1 MRIISNIQRRSYS
14 FISIVLIYIIGFSSV
29 SVTMLNASE
38 DVDLF
43 DMNIST
49 RSNSI
54 NTDDSNTNEFSSE
67 YQIGENDEIYIN
79 VNIWGEVRK
88 TGLYQVPSTTDLLKL
103 ISLSGGPL
111 KNAYIGAIKIVR
123 LNLEEGDESIVYV
136 DLEEYLQTA
145 NYDLIPIL
153 RPGDTII
160 VPGNFLSY
168 FADFVDL
175 VAKVAL
181 IVNVY
186 VAVSNLSK

>member
-29 SVTMLNASE
+29 SVTMLNAQE

-49 RSNSI
+49 RSTTNSESS
-54 NTDDSNTNEFSSE
+54 DTNEFSSE
-67 YQIGENDEIYIN
+67 YQIGENDEIFIN

-88 TGLYQVPSTTDLLKL
+88 TGMYKVPSTTDLLKL
-103 ISLSGGPL
+103 ISLTGGPL
-111 KNAYIGAIKIVR
+111 KNADIGAIKIVR
-123 LNLEEGDESIVYV
+123 LNLEEGDESIIYV

-153 RPGDTII
+153 RPGDTIV

-168 FADFVDL
+168 FGDFVDL

>member
-29 SVTMLNASE
+29 SVSLYAQE
-38 DVDLF
+38 EVDLF
-43 DMNIST
+43 DMNISNT
-49 RSNSI
+49 SSSSTNTSSEI
-54 NTDDSNTNEFSSE
+54 NDFSSE

-79 VNIWGEVRK
+79 VNIWGEVKK
-88 TGLYQVPSTTDLLKL
+88 TGMYKVPSTTDLLKL
-103 ISLSGGPL
+103 ISLTGGPL
-111 KNAYIGAIKIVR
+111 KYADIGAIKIVR
-123 LNLEEGDESIVYV
+123 LNLEEGDESIIYV

-153 RPGDTII
+153 RPGDTIV

-168 FADFVDL
+168 FGDFVDL

-186 VAVSNLSK
+186 VAVSTLSK